1 MELNALGQMPRSAS
15 FYEIWAGIKWFCKG
29 LGLSERQM
37 KSERKKIQEDI
48 VLSKGGRNLIL
59 PANGGEQVTLPY
71 VDAEYI
77 N

>member
-1 MELNALGQMPRSAS
+1 
-15 FYEIWAGIKWFCKG
+15 
-29 LGLSERQM
+29 M

-59 PANGGEQVTLPY
+59 PANGGEQVTLLY